1 MEFSKDDL
9 EKIAFLLE
17 AVKQEQSP
25 YFQDLKKQL
34 DHWGTKILECLINSH
49 QLKSNNSTLKNL
61 IGTNNTISNVT
72 SFDERLTEI
81 EKQQGRITKYLDKFI
96 SLLTYPDRVQYQFKA
111 LWDAIED
118 IKNQPERVELLKG
131 IIEIPRGEVIDVLEF
146 YTIKANG
153 ECGMSRNTLAKMCG
167 VDRST
172 ISKLENTLV
181 KKAPSE
187 YLQPYTQQESTL
199 VKSDQVKLT
208 IDGQDVG
215 NLTIYK
221 SDYCAAVITH
231 YAIKGNKTALHNL
244 GNFCLIGMTKW
255 IHGITGYTIAK

>member
-1 MEFSKDDL
+1 MEFSKNDL
-9 EKIAFLLE
+9 EKIARLVE
-17 AVKQEQSP
+17 
-25 YFQDLKKQL
+25 QDLKKQL

-49 QLKSNNSTLKNL
+49 QLESNNLTLKNL
-61 IGTNNTISNVT
+61 IGTNNTILNTS

-81 EKQQGRITKYLDKFI
+81 EKQQERITKYLDKFI
-96 SLLTYPDRVQYQFKA
+96 SLLTYPDRVQDQFKA

-131 IIEIPRGEVIDVLEF
+131 ILEIPRGEVIDVLEF

-153 ECGMSRNTLAKMCG
+153 ECGMSQSTLAKLAGMAQN
-167 VDRST
+167 T
-172 ISKLENTLV
+172 ISTLEKTLI
-181 KKAPSE
+181 KKTPSE
-187 YLQPYTQQESTL
+187 YLQPYTGQELTL
-199 VKSDQVKLT
+199 ITNKEKTLT

-231 YAIKGNKTALHNL
+231 YAMKGNKTALHNL
-244 GNFCLIGMTKW
+244 GNFCLIGMATW
-255 IHGITGYTIAK
+255 IHDITGYTAK